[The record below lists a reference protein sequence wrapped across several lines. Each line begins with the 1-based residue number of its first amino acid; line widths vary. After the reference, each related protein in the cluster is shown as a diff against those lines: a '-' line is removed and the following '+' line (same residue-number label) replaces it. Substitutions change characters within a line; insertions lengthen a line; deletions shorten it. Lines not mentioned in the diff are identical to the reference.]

1 MKFKLAPWREEN
13 GHESP
18 LLSLRREIDRMF
30 DEFDPN
36 FEFPLL
42 WRGEFP
48 GRGERPFN
56 PFVDIKE
63 TDKAVEI
70 TAELPGMSDEDV
82 EVTLK
87 QNMLTLS
94 GKKDMEKKEEKD
106 NYYRME
112 RSYGSFIR
120 TIPLPADLVDMDK
133 VEANFENGVL
143 KVMLP
148 KLPEAVTEVKKI
160 PIAA

>member
-13 GHESP
+13 GHDSP

-42 WRGEFP
+42 WKGEFP

-63 TDKAVEI
+63 TDEAVEV
-70 TAELPGMSDEDV
+70 TAELPGMTAEDV
-82 EVTLK
+82 EVTVK

-94 GKKDMEKKEEKD
+94 GKKEMEKKEEKD

-112 RSYGSFIR
+112 RSYGSFMR
-120 TIPLPADLVDMDK
+120 TIPFPADMVDMDK
-133 VEANFENGVL
+133 VEANFDNGVL
-143 KVMLP
+143 KVVLP